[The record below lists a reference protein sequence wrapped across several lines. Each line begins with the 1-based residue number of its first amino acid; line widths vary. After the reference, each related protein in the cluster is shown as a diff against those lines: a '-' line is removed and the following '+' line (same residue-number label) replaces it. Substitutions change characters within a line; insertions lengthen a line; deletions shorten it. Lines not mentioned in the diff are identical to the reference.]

1 MTTVGQAVCSTT
13 NNLIGGKVYR
23 TANGVDWSQVSL
35 DGFGVISN
43 TTAMLGDVYYMFT
56 DGQFFYVGTGNQTT
70 GTELW
75 RTPNGLTWTQYG
87 LDGFGNSNNSMLV
100 SGAKFKDSVYLGT
113 WDRVNANGGEIW
125 QMLHQVYL
133 PFTKK

>member
-1 MTTVGQAVCSTT
+1 
-13 NNLIGGKVYR
+13 LIGGKVYR
-23 TANGVDWSQVSL
+23 TANGVDWLQISL

-43 TTAMLGDVYYMFT
+43 TSAMLGDVYYMFT
-56 DGQFFYVGTGNQTT
+56 DGQFFYVGTGNQIT

-100 SGAKFKDSVYLGT
+100 SGAKFKDSVYLKFLTFGY
-113 WDRVNANGGEIW
+113 NS
-125 QMLHQVYL
+125 
-133 PFTKK
+133 